1 LPAPGLP
8 DTRIIIQKNI
18 IIRLHKNI
26 SMTKVKIKKKARVII
41 FTGKGGTGKT
51 TSSSATAIRCAE
63 LGYKTLVMS
72 SDSAHSLA
80 DSLQVSLTGKAKKIG
95 PNLYGMEIDSDSE
108 IRNHWKTTITYAK
121 HMLASDFDEAM
132 AYEIMAIPGI
142 DELFT
147 LLKIKKFIY
156 DYDVIILDAAPTGN
170 TLRMLAMP
178 EAMGITGKKIIDVEK
193 RMMKFLKPFEKMV
206 GVPIPE
212 GEAFDETEDLYMRL
226 LEAREILAGENTT
239 VRLVTNPELMCIL
252 ETQRALTFM
261 NLFGFNVDAV
271 IANKIFPENIK
282 DTYFSHWIEIQAD
295 YLSQI
300 KHGFDPLKIMKV
312 HLMDREVVG
321 RPMLKKVAEELYG
334 KGDPTE
340 VLTHEK
346 PFSVEKKGNN
356 FILIVKLP
364 FTEKGE
370 MDIRAVDDRLIM
382 KIGRYKRVIL
392 LPYALKRKKILE
404 AKFYKNELKIKFAA
418 KRIKGE

>member
-1 LPAPGLP
+1 
-8 DTRIIIQKNI
+8 
-18 IIRLHKNI
+18 
-26 SMTKVKIKKKARVII
+26 MTKVRVKNKARVII

-80 DSLQVSLTGKAKKIG
+80 DSLQVNLVGKPKKIG
-95 PNLYGMEIDSDSE
+95 KNLFGMEIDADSE
-108 IRNHWKTTITYAK
+108 IRNHWRTTIAYAK
-121 HMLASDFDEAM
+121 QMLASDFDAAM

-147 LLKIKKFIY
+147 LLKIKKFVY
-156 DYDVIILDAAPTGN
+156 DYDVIVLDAAPTGN

-193 RMMKFLKPFEKMV
+193 RMMKFLKPFERMV
-206 GVPIPE
+206 GVPIPDSKT
-212 GEAFDETEDLYMRL
+212 FDETEDLYARL

-271 IANKIFPENIK
+271 VANKIFPEKIK
-282 DTYFSHWIEIQAD
+282 DKYFDHWLKIQKG
-295 YLSQI
+295 YLKQI
-300 KHGFDPLKIMKV
+300 KYGFEPLKMLKI

-321 RPMLKKVAEELYG
+321 RSMLLKVAEELYG
-334 KGDPTE
+334 DQDPTK
-340 VLTHEK
+340 VMTKDK
-346 PFSVEKKGNN
+346 PFIVERKGNN
-356 FILIVKLP
+356 FILKVKLP
-364 FTEKGE
+364 FTEKKE
-370 MDIRAVDDRLIM
+370 MDVRSVEDRLIM

-392 LPYALKRKKILE
+392 LPYALKRKKILS
-404 AKFYKNELKIKFAA
+404 AKFEKGELIIKFAA
-418 KRIKGE
+418 RRSKTG